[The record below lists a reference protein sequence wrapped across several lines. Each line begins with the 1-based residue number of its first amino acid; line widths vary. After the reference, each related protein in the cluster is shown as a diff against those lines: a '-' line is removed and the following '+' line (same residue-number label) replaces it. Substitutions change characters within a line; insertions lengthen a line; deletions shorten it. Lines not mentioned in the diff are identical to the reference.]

1 MGKRNRAR
9 KPQATASTTVNTA
22 NTEVHKLDNALAAVD
37 NLIES
42 ESSSV
47 FGAMAEKFKTAAS
60 SYNAASEQQK
70 KAASESFGND
80 IQTLVGELKKL
91 VEQNKQ
97 VELDVKQSLARQ
109 KQLEAAQEE
118 LKKKAEA
125 EKKEL
130 DKQSKELLA
139 SKKKIAEDRAE
150 LAIKL
155 EELKEQEL
163 DAESGFAAK
172 HIEMLNSFEEKENK
186 LRESLE
192 EKKLKLE
199 KEIEELNKSK
209 QTLNEAEKTLLDE
222 KLQQLFAKE
231 AELDEKEFQLNQ
243 EKALIDRKR
252 KQAQLTVEEAS
263 SYKSSLKDEIEN
275 EFAYQISS
283 LENQK
288 ASLEKQ
294 IAQYDQG
301 EKQLLAKLSSFKE
314 LERQFEGTTP
324 QEVVKQLNHYKQ
336 TVNTLRTQLDEKP
349 SEQLEQNYKELKKT
363 YEALEQEYNN
373 AHAELQQNKV
383 QLTKNKMSVIELEQ
397 IHKQK
402 QALEKHNQ
410 LLKTAVDQ
418 LSADVDD
425 LVNKQQAKTAF
436 PALLVLD
443 SKLRAK
449 AITESVPSLRD
460 FAKELQHRIAWDA
473 NEQKELYYRFEDICL
488 FIAGLAMSRL
498 HILQGISGT
507 GKTSLAKA
515 FARAVGGG
523 VKTISVQAGWRDKGD
538 LIGHFNAFE
547 KKFYEQETLQ
557 ALYEA
562 QSPAYSDR
570 PYIVLLDEMNLSR
583 PEQYFA
589 EFLSA
594 LELDPKDRILTLM
607 TTGQPNGPENLIEG
621 RKIRIPEN
629 LWFIGTAN
637 HDETTFEFA
646 DKTYDRAHVMELP
659 RHKNTFEIDKDH
671 EQVTYSFDSLE
682 AAFEKA
688 SNKHYGKVEKLIKDL
703 DKSEF
708 SKVLE
713 RDFNVSW
720 GNRLERHLIRFIPVM
735 LECGSELDFALDHML
750 ATKVLRAGKAT
761 GRYDTEREDI
771 SNLID
776 ALIDFWELQKFDTQ
790 PDACLNLL
798 ERDLN
803 KKSSL

>member
-1 MGKRNRAR
+1 MAKRNKTR
-9 KPQATASTTVNTA
+9 KQQPTATSVSNTSNAASD
-22 NTEVHKLDNALAAVD
+22 KIGSALASVD

-42 ESSSV
+42 DSSSV
-47 FGAMAEKFKTAAS
+47 FGAMADKLKLAKS
-60 SYNAASEQQK
+60 SHEAASEAQK
-70 KAASESFGND
+70 KDASESFGDD

-91 VEQNKQ
+91 VEQNKKL
-97 VELDVKQSLARQ
+97 ETDNRQSLART
-109 KQLEAAQEE
+109 KQLEESVE
-118 LKKKAEA
+118 VLKKQLES
-125 EKKEL
+125 EKKEI
-130 DKQSKELLA
+130 DKQSKELLGNQTKNA
-139 SKKKIAEDRAE
+139 EEKADIANRLEALKK
-150 LAIKL
+150 
-155 EELKEQEL
+155 QEV
-163 DAESGFAAK
+163 DAESGFATK
-172 HIEMLNSFEEKENK
+172 HMEMLDSFEEKQNK

-192 EKKLKLE
+192 QKKLKLE
-199 KEIEELNKSK
+199 KEVEALTNEK
-209 QTLNEAEKTLLDE
+209 QSLNETEKALLEE
-222 KLQQLFAKE
+222 KLQELSSKE
-231 AELDEKEFQLNQ
+231 TELDEKEFLLKQ
-243 EKALIDRKR
+243 EKTLIERKR
-252 KQAQLTVEEAS
+252 REAQLTNEEAN
-263 SYKSSLKDEIEN
+263 SYKNSLKDEIGK
-275 EFAYQISS
+275 EFTYQISS

-294 IAQYDQG
+294 ITHYDQG
-301 EKQLLAKLSSFKE
+301 EKELLAKLSSFKDI
-314 LERQFEGTTP
+314 ERQFGEATP
-324 QEVVKQLNHYKQ
+324 QEVLEQLNHYKQ
-336 TVNTLRTQLDEKP
+336 TVNKLRLQLDGKP
-349 SEQLEQNYKELKKT
+349 SEQLEQNHKELKKI

-383 QLTKNKMSVIELEQ
+383 QLTKSRMSVIELEQ
-397 IHKQK
+397 VQKQK
-402 QALEKHNQ
+402 QTLEKHNQ
-410 LLKTAVDQ
+410 LLKVAVDQ
-418 LSADVDD
+418 LSTDVDD

-436 PALLVLD
+436 PALLELD

-449 AITESVPSLRD
+449 GITESVPSLRN
-460 FAKELQHRIAWDA
+460 FAEELQHRIAWDSH
-473 NEQKELYYRFEDICL
+473 EKKELYYRLEDIWL

-557 ALYEA
+557 AIYEA

-594 LELDPKDRILTLM
+594 LELAPKDRILTLM
-607 TTGQPNGPENLIEG
+607 TTGQPNGPEKLIDG
-621 RKIRIPEN
+621 RKLKIPEN

-659 RHKNTFEIDKDH
+659 RHKNTFEINKDL
-671 EQVTYSFDSLE
+671 EPYTYSFDSLE
-682 AAFEKA
+682 AAFEA
-688 SNKHYGKVEKLIKDL
+688 ATIKHSSTVAKLIKEL
-703 DKSEF
+703 DGSEL
-708 SKVLE
+708 SIILE
-713 RDFNVSW
+713 EEFNVSW

-735 LECGSELDFALDHML
+735 LECGSDLGFALDHML

-761 GRYDTEREDI
+761 GRYDTEHEDI

-776 ALIDFWELQKFDTQ
+776 ALNEFWRSQGFNSKPAASLKLLNNELK
-790 PDACLNLL
+790 
-798 ERDLN
+798 

>member
-9 KPQATASTTVNTA
+9 KPQATTNNATSPASA
-22 NTEVHKLDNALAAVD
+22 APDNMGNGLAAAG
-37 NLIES
+37 NLLES
-42 ESSSV
+42 ESNSDLS
-47 FGAMAEKFKTAAS
+47 AMAEKFRAAES
-60 SYNAASEQQK
+60 SYNAASEEQK
-70 KAASESFGND
+70 KAASENFGND
-80 IQTLVGELKKL
+80 IQALVGELKKL
-91 VEQNKQ
+91 IEQNKKI
-97 VELDVKQSLARQ
+97 EIENKQSLARQ
-109 KQLEAAQEE
+109 RQLEGSVEE
-118 LKKKAEA
+118 LKKKVEA

-150 LAIKL
+150 LAMKL

-172 HIEMLNSFEEKENK
+172 HIEMLNSFEEKQNK

-243 EKALIDRKR
+243 EKALIERKR
-252 KQAQLTVEEAS
+252 KQAQLTDEEAS
-263 SYKSSLKDEIEN
+263 SYKTSLKHEIEK

-288 ASLEKQ
+288 ANLEKQ

-314 LERQFEGTTP
+314 LERQFEDATP
-324 QEVVKQLNHYKQ
+324 QEVIEQLGHYKQ
-336 TVNTLRTQLDEKP
+336 TVNTLRSQLAEKP
-349 SEQLEQNYKELKKT
+349 SEQLEENFKELKKT
-363 YEALEQEYNN
+363 YEALEQENNN
-373 AHAELQQNKV
+373 ARAELQKSKV
-383 QLTKNKMSVIELEQ
+383 QLTKSRMSVIELEQ
-397 IHKQK
+397 IQKQK

-410 LLKTAVDQ
+410 LLKAAVDQ

-436 PALLVLD
+436 PALLELD
-443 SKLRAK
+443 SKLRGK
-449 AITESVPSLRD
+449 GRTEFVPSLKD
-460 FAKELQHRIAWDA
+460 FANELQHRIAWDSY
-473 NEQKELYYRFEDICL
+473 EQKELYYRLEDIRL

-607 TTGQPNGPENLIEG
+607 TTGQPNGPEKLIDG
-621 RKIRIPEN
+621 RKIKIPEN

-659 RHKNTFEIDKDH
+659 RQPDKFEINKDL
-671 EQVTYSFDSLE
+671 EPVTYSFDSLE
-682 AAFEKA
+682 TAFQTA
-688 SNKHYGKVEKLIKDL
+688 SLKHSATVTKLIRDL
-703 DKSEF
+703 DNSVFTLSLSDE
-708 SKVLE
+708 
-713 RDFNVSW
+713 FNVSW
-720 GNRLERHLIRFIPVM
+720 GNRLERHFSRFIPVM
-735 LECGSELDFALDHML
+735 LECGSDLGFALDHML
-750 ATKVLRAGKAT
+750 ATKVLRAGKET
-761 GRYDTEREDI
+761 GRYDTNHEDI
-771 SNLID
+771 SSLID
-776 ALIDFWELQKFDTQ
+776 ALNEFWRTQGFNSKPEASLKLLNNELK
-790 PDACLNLL
+790 
-798 ERDLN
+798 

>member
-1 MGKRNRAR
+1 MANRNKAR
-9 KPQATASTTVNTA
+9 KQQSVATNVSNTSNTTD
-22 NTEVHKLDNALAAVD
+22 KIGSALAAVE
-37 NLIES
+37 NLVES
-42 ESSSV
+42 DSGSI
-47 FGAMAEKFKTAAS
+47 FGAMAEKFKLAKTS
-60 SYNAASEQQK
+60 HEAASEEQK
-70 KAASESFGND
+70 KEASESYGND

-91 VEQNKQ
+91 VEQNKKI
-97 VELDVKQSLARQ
+97 ESDNRQSLLRS
-109 KQLEAAQEE
+109 KQLEESVVE
-118 LKKKAEA
+118 LKNSIES
-125 EKKEL
+125 EKKETE
-130 DKQSKELLA
+130 KQTKELLVNQ
-139 SKKKIAEDRAE
+139 KKNAEEKADIANR
-150 LAIKL
+150 L
-155 EELKEQEL
+155 EALKEQEL

-172 HIEMLNSFEEKENK
+172 HMKMLNSFEEKHNK
-186 LRESLE
+186 LRELLE
-192 EKKLKLE
+192 QKKLKLE
-199 KEIEELNKSK
+199 RDVNELITSK
-209 QTLNEAEKTLLDE
+209 QSLNEAEKALLEE
-222 KLQQLFAKE
+222 KLQELSSRE
-231 AELDEKEFQLNQ
+231 LELDEKEFKLSK
-243 EKALIDRKR
+243 EKTFIERKR
-252 KQAQLTVEEAS
+252 KKVQLIDDEAS
-263 SYKSSLKDEIEN
+263 NYKTSLKGEIEK
-275 EFAYQISS
+275 EFIYLISS

-301 EKQLLAKLSSFKE
+301 EKQLLAKLSSFADM
-314 LERQFEGTTP
+314 ERQFGETSP
-324 QEVVKQLNHYKQ
+324 QEVLDQLNHYKK
-336 TVNTLRTQLDEKP
+336 TVNELRLELDEKP
-349 SEQLEQNYKELKKT
+349 SEQLEQNYKELKKI

-373 AHAELQQNKV
+373 AIVALQQNKV
-383 QLTKNKMSVIELEQ
+383 QLTKSRMSVIELEQ
-397 IHKQK
+397 VQKQK
-402 QALEKHNQ
+402 QTLEKHNQ
-410 LLKTAVDQ
+410 LLNAAVDQ

-436 PALLVLD
+436 PALLGLD
-443 SKLRAK
+443 SRLRPK
-449 AITESVPSLRD
+449 GITESVPPLRD
-460 FAKELQHRIAWDA
+460 FAKELQHRIAWDSA
-473 NEQKELYYRFEDICL
+473 EQKALYYRHEDICL

-515 FARAVGGG
+515 FSRAVGGG

-607 TTGQPNGPENLIEG
+607 TTGQPIGPEMLIDG
-621 RKIRIPEN
+621 RKIKIPEN

-659 RHKNTFEIDKDH
+659 RHKNTFEINKDL
-671 EQVTYSFDSLE
+671 EAVTYSFDSLE
-682 AAFEKA
+682 KAFDAAA
-688 SNKHYGKVEKLIKDL
+688 IKHSSTVTKLIKEL
-703 DKSEF
+703 DESEL
-708 SKVLE
+708 SMILE
-713 RDFNVSW
+713 EEFNVSW

-735 LECGSELDFALDHML
+735 LECGSDLGFALDHML

-761 GRYDTEREDI
+761 GRYDTEHDDV

-776 ALIDFWELQKFDTQ
+776 SLNEFWRTQGFKSKPAASLKLLNNELK
-790 PDACLNLL
+790 
-798 ERDLN
+798 

>member
-1 MGKRNRAR
+1 MAKRNKAR
-9 KPQATASTTVNTA
+9 KQPVAASVSNTSNSA
-22 NTEVHKLDNALAAVD
+22 ADKIGSALAAVD
-37 NLIES
+37 NLAEG
-42 ESSSV
+42 ERGSV
-47 FGAMAEKFKTAAS
+47 FSAMAEKLQLAKTS
-60 SYNAASEQQK
+60 HDAASEEQK
-70 KAASESFGND
+70 KEASESYGND

-91 VEQNKQ
+91 VEQNKKI
-97 VELDVKQSLARQ
+97 EADNRQSLSRT
-109 KQLEAAQEE
+109 KQLEGSVEE
-118 LKKKAEA
+118 LKKKVEL
-125 EKKEL
+125 EKTEL

-139 SKKKIAEDRAE
+139 NKKKNAEDRAE
-150 LAIKL
+150 IANKL
-155 EELKEQEL
+155 EKLKEQEL

-172 HIEMLNSFEEKENK
+172 HMEILDSFEEKQNK
-186 LRESLE
+186 LTESLE
-192 EKKLKLE
+192 QKKLNLE
-199 KEIEELNKSK
+199 KEVSELAKTK
-209 QTLNEAEKTLLDE
+209 QSLNEAEKALLEE
-222 KLQQLFAKE
+222 KLQELSTKE
-231 AELDEKEFQLNQ
+231 LALDEKEFKLNQ
-243 EKALIDRKR
+243 EKTLIERKR
-252 KQAQLTVEEAS
+252 KQAQLTNEEAS
-263 SYKSSLKDEIEN
+263 SYKISLKGEIEN
-275 EFAYQISS
+275 EFIYQISS

-294 IAQYDQG
+294 ITQYDKG
-301 EKQLLAKLSSFKE
+301 EKELLAKLSSFKDI
-314 LERQFEGTTP
+314 ERQFGDATP
-324 QEVVKQLNHYKQ
+324 QEVLKQLNQYKQ
-336 TVNTLRTQLDEKP
+336 SVNKLRLQLNEKP

-363 YEALEQEYNN
+363 YEAIEQEYNN

-383 QLTKNKMSVIELEQ
+383 QLTKSRMSVIELEQ
-397 IHKQK
+397 VQKQK
-402 QALEKHNQ
+402 QTLEKHNQ
-410 LLKTAVDQ
+410 LLKAAVDQ

-436 PALLVLD
+436 PALLELD

-449 AITESVPSLRD
+449 GITESIPSLRN
-460 FAKELQHRIAWDA
+460 FAEELQHRIAWDSD
-473 NEQKELYYRFEDICL
+473 EQKELYYRQEDICL
-488 FIAGLAMSRL
+488 FIAGLSMSRL

-594 LELDPKDRILTLM
+594 LELDPKDRILNLM
-607 TTGQPNGPENLIEG
+607 TTGEPNGPEKLIDG
-621 RKIRIPEN
+621 RKIKIPEN

-659 RHKNTFEIDKDH
+659 RHKNTFAINKDL
-671 EQVTYSFDSLE
+671 EPVTYSFDSLE
-682 AAFEKA
+682 AAFDA
-688 SNKHYGKVEKLIKDL
+688 AANRHSSQVTKLIEAL
-703 DKSEF
+703 DGSEL
-708 SKVLE
+708 SMILE
-713 RDFNVSW
+713 EEFNVSW
-720 GNRLERHLIRFIPVM
+720 GNRLERHLIRFISVM
-735 LECGSELDFALDHML
+735 LECGSDLGFALDHML

-761 GRYDTEREDI
+761 GRYDTEHEDI

-776 ALIDFWELQKFDTQ
+776 ALNEFWRAQGFKSKPTASLKLLNNELK
-790 PDACLNLL
+790 
-798 ERDLN
+798 
-803 KKSSL
+803 KKSGL

>member
-60 SYNAASEQQK
+60 SYNTASEQQK

-172 HIEMLNSFEEKENK
+172 HIEMLNSFEEKQNK
-186 LRESLE
+186 LRDSLE

-243 EKALIDRKR
+243 EKALIERKR
-252 KQAQLTVEEAS
+252 KQAQLTDEEAS
-263 SYKSSLKDEIEN
+263 SYKTSLKDEIEK

-288 ASLEKQ
+288 ANLEKQ

-314 LERQFEGTTP
+314 LERQFEDATP
-324 QEVVKQLNHYKQ
+324 QEVIEQLNHYKQ
-336 TVNTLRTQLDEKP
+336 TISILRSQLDEKP
-349 SEQLEQNYKELKKT
+349 SEQLEEKFKELKKT

-383 QLTKNKMSVIELEQ
+383 QLTKNRMSVIELEQ
-397 IHKQK
+397 IQKQK

-410 LLKTAVDQ
+410 LLKAAVDQ

-436 PALLVLD
+436 PALLELD

-449 AITESVPSLRD
+449 GRTESVPSLKD
-460 FAKELQHRIAWDA
+460 FAIELQHRIAWDSY
-473 NEQKELYYRFEDICL
+473 EQKELYYRLEDIRL

-583 PEQYFA
+583 LEQYFA

-594 LELDPKDRILTLM
+594 LELDPKDRVLTLM
-607 TTGQPNGPENLIEG
+607 TTGQPNGPEKLIDG
-621 RKIRIPEN
+621 RKIKIPEN

-659 RHKNTFEIDKDH
+659 RHKSTFHINKELEPIK
-671 EQVTYSFDSLE
+671 YSFDSLE
-682 AAFEKA
+682 EAFDAATKKH
-688 SNKHYGKVEKLIKDL
+688 SNTVNKLIKDL
-703 DKSEF
+703 DDSEF
-708 SKVLE
+708 SMLLE
-713 RDFNVSW
+713 EELNVSW
-720 GNRLERHLIRFIPVM
+720 GNRLERHFSRFIPVM
-735 LECGSELDFALDHML
+735 LECGSDLGFALDHML
-750 ATKVLRAGKAT
+750 ATKVLRTGKAT
-761 GRYDTEREDI
+761 GRYDTEQEDI
-771 SNLID
+771 SSLID
-776 ALIDFWELQKFDTQ
+776 ALNEFWRTQGFNSKPEASLKLLNNELK
-790 PDACLNLL
+790 
-798 ERDLN
+798 

>member
-1 MGKRNRAR
+1 MAKRNKAR
-9 KPQATASTTVNTA
+9 KQPVAANVTNTPNPTTD
-22 NTEVHKLDNALAAVD
+22 KIGSALAAVG
-37 NLIES
+37 N
-42 ESSSV
+42 
-47 FGAMAEKFKTAAS
+47 FAAS
-60 SYNAASEQQK
+60 DSDSVLGAIADQFRQVKASHDAASEEQK
-70 KAASESFGND
+70 KEASESYGND

-91 VEQNKQ
+91 VEQNKKI
-97 VELDVKQSLARQ
+97 EADNKQSLSRS
-109 KQLEAAQEE
+109 KQLEDSVEE
-118 LKKKAEA
+118 LKKKIEL

-139 SKKKIAEDRAE
+139 NKKKNAEDTAE
-150 LAIKL
+150 IANKL

-163 DAESGFAAK
+163 DAENGFAAK
-172 HIEMLNSFEEKENK
+172 HMEMLDSFEEKQNK

-192 EKKLKLE
+192 QKKLNLE
-199 KEIEELNKSK
+199 KEVAELTKAK
-209 QTLNEAEKTLLDE
+209 QSLNETEKALLEE
-222 KLQQLFAKE
+222 KLQKLSSKE

-243 EKALIDRKR
+243 EKILIERKR
-252 KQAQLTVEEAS
+252 KQAQLTNEEAS
-263 SYKSSLKDEIEN
+263 SFKISLKDEIEK
-275 EFAYQISS
+275 EFTYQISS

-288 ASLEKQ
+288 SNLEKQ

-301 EKQLLAKLSSFKE
+301 EKQLLEKLSSFKDI
-314 LERQFEGTTP
+314 ERQFGDATP
-324 QEVVKQLNHYKQ
+324 QEVLEQLNHYKQ
-336 TVNTLRTQLDEKP
+336 AVNKLRLQLDEKP

-383 QLTKNKMSVIELEQ
+383 QLTKSRMSVIELEQ
-397 IHKQK
+397 VQKQK
-402 QALEKHNQ
+402 QTLEKHNQ
-410 LLKTAVDQ
+410 LLKAAVDQ

-436 PALLVLD
+436 PALLELD

-449 AITESVPSLRD
+449 GITESIPSLRN
-460 FAKELQHRIAWDA
+460 FAEELQHRIAWDSH
-473 NEQKELYYRFEDICL
+473 EQKELYYRLEDIWL

-607 TTGQPNGPENLIEG
+607 TTGQPNGPEKLIDG
-621 RKIRIPEN
+621 RKIKIPEN

-659 RHKNTFEIDKDH
+659 RHKNSFEINKDL

-682 AAFEKA
+682 AAFEA
-688 SNKHYGKVEKLIKDL
+688 AANKHNSQVTKLIKAL
-703 DKSEF
+703 DSSEL
-708 SKVLE
+708 SMILE
-713 RDFNVSW
+713 DEFNVSW

-735 LECGSELDFALDHML
+735 LECGSDLGFALDHML

-761 GRYDTEREDI
+761 GRYDTEHEDI

-776 ALIDFWELQKFDTQ
+776 ALNDFWRTQGFNSKPEASLKLLNNELK
-790 PDACLNLL
+790 
-798 ERDLN
+798 